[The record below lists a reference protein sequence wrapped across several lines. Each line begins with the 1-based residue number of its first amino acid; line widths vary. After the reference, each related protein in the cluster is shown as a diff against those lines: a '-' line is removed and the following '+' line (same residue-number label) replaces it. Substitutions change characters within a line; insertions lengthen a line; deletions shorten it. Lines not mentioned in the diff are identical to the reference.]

1 MVAGLLSADGPNILT
16 IGDSISMCGFGYG
29 HFVNDMLV
37 NQTGGRL
44 AGYSSACGQMASSAG
59 SATKIAH
66 CIGNAS
72 GTLKPK
78 AFSVITYNAGL
89 HDCDT
94 NERVHA
100 DAYRV
105 NLKAGLEVLM
115 AAGQCRE
122 CVFSRESVRAKR
134 SAH

>member
-1 MVAGLLSADGPNILT
+1 
-16 IGDSISMCGFGYG
+16 MCGFGYG

-105 NLKAGLEVLM
+105 NLKAELEIRQLHEKM
-115 AAGQCRE
+115 DHQLAQQWNKLAEMQQIQIEILQERL
-122 CVFSRESVRAKR
+122 SDKD
-134 SAH
+134 